1 MRRRFIYPS
10 DGSEP
15 FEVEASFVPTP
26 RVYVQGD
33 IQPYRSMVTGE
44 MIESRSHHRAHL
56 KQHGKV
62 EIGNEQIKAPPPPKR
77 DDSRIR
83 ELHQVFTGYGH

>member
-1 MRRRFIYPS
+1 MKRRWIYPS

-15 FEVEASFVPTP
+15 FEASSDYTPAP
-26 RVYVQGD
+26 RVHVQGD

-44 MIESRSHHRAHL
+44 IIESRSQHRSHL

-62 EIGNEQIKAPPPPKR
+62 EMGNEMPKAPPTPKR

>member
-1 MRRRFIYPS
+1 MKRKWIYPS

-15 FEVEASFVPTP
+15 FEVEVSYVPAP
-26 RVYVQGD
+26 RVHVRGD

-44 MIESRSHHRAHL
+44 IIESRSQHRAHL

-62 EIGNEQIKAPPPPKR
+62 EIGNELPKAPPPPKH

-83 ELHQVFTGYGH
+83 ELHQVFAGYGY

>member
-1 MRRRFIYPS
+1 MKRKWIYPA
-10 DGSEP
+10 DGGEP
-15 FEVEASFVPTP
+15 FEVATSFVPAP
-26 RVYVQGD
+26 RVHVRGD

-44 MIESRSHHRAHL
+44 MIESRSQHRAHL

-62 EIGNEQIKAPPPPKR
+62 EIGNEMPKPQVQKH

-83 ELHQVFTGYGH
+83 ELHQVFTGYGY

>member
-15 FEVEASFVPTP
+15 FEASDTFVPNP
-26 RVYVQGD
+26 RVHVQGE

-44 MIESRSHHRAHL
+44 IIASRSQHRSHL

-62 EIGNEQIKAPPPPKR
+62 EIGNELPKAPPPPKR

-83 ELHQVFTGYGH
+83 ELHQVFAGYGH